1 MSSTDKKRD
10 KILIVGNGSWATAL
24 YKILASN
31 HIKPYWWVR
40 QPETR
45 DFILNFKHNPRYLS
59 QVEIDIRS
67 SHIDTDLKKILKR
80 KEIVIFATPSKYLE
94 NTVNTLTAKD
104 LKDKIVV
111 SAIKG
116 VVDSEKQSPLEFLT
130 QKFSLNQERLASIS
144 GPCHAEEVAAEKLSY
159 LTFSSQSPQT
169 ADKIASLFHNRFIRV
184 STSSDVYG
192 TEYAAILKNI
202 YSILAGI
209 CHGLGY
215 GDNFQAVLVSTALRE
230 MQYFLSKLYPGP
242 RDLAETCYSGDLLVT
257 SYSQFSRNRT
267 LGNMV
272 GKGYS
277 VKSAILEM
285 NMVAEGFD
293 ASKSIYQVCQKHKL
307 QTPLIDA
314 VYRILHQNIAPSIEI
329 SLLTHFL
336 NQKIY

>member
-1 MSSTDKKRD
+1 MSNLDKKKD
-10 KILIVGNGSWATAL
+10 KILIIGNGSWATAL
-24 YKILASN
+24 YKILATN
-31 HIKPYWWVR
+31 QLKPYWWVR

-45 DFILNFKHNPRYLS
+45 DFILTFKHNPRYLS

-67 SHIDTDLKKILKR
+67 SHIDIDLKKILKR
-80 KEIVIFATPSKYLE
+80 KEIIVFATPSKYLE
-94 NTVNTLTAKD
+94 NTVSGLTAKD
-104 LKDKIVV
+104 LKDKLVV

-116 VVDSEKQSPLEFLT
+116 VIESRKQSPLEFLT
-130 QKFSLNQERLASIS
+130 DKFKLNQEKLASIS

-159 LTFSSQSPQT
+159 LTFSSQSQHT
-169 ADKIASLFHNRFIRV
+169 ADKIAALFQNRFIRV

-202 YSILAGI
+202 YAILAGI

-230 MQYFLSKLYPGP
+230 MQYFLSNLYPGK

-293 ASKSIYQVCQKHKL
+293 ASKSIYAVCRNHNL

-329 SLLTHFL
+329 SLLTNFL